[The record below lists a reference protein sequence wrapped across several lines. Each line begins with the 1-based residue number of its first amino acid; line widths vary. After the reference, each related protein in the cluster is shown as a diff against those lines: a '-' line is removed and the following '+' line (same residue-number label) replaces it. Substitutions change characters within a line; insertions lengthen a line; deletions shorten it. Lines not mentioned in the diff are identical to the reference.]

1 MAAST
6 TRRTLGSILVVAAL
20 LLTAAC
26 TSDDDGSDDQET
38 ESSSPPGPDA
48 VRQVGT
54 ITALSGG
61 AYDGSESIEDL
72 ARQGTL
78 GLGTYDA
85 LDGEMVVLHGDVWRI
100 PVDGVPVRAEPDDTT
115 PFAQVIPFEPEL
127 EATIDEPTTCE
138 DLPAAIDEQI
148 ATDAPMVAVEVSAT
162 FSALEVR
169 SEPAQVAPYRPLED
183 VIAADQVS
191 WDLTDVEATMV
202 GFRTAESLESV
213 SPPGYHF
220 HALTDDEAAGGHVL
234 SCTIETATV
243 RADPAAEVVLDLS

>member
-1 MAAST
+1 MAVPRT
-6 TRRTLGSILVVAAL
+6 WRTLGSILVVTAL
-20 LLTAAC
+20 LLTVAC
-26 TSDDDGSDDQET
+26 GSDDGSDGDET
-38 ESSSPPGPDA
+38 ESTSPPGPDA

-54 ITALSGG
+54 ITALSAGS
-61 AYDGSESIEDL
+61 YDGTESIEDL
-72 ARQGTL
+72 ARQGNL
-78 GLGTYDA
+78 GLGTFDD
-85 LDGEMVVLHGDVWRI
+85 LDGEMVVIHGDVWRI
-100 PVDGVPVRAEPDDTT
+100 PVDGVPALAEPDDTT

-138 DLPAAIDEQI
+138 DLPAAIDAQI
-148 ATDAPMVAVEVSAT
+148 ATDAPMVALEVEAT

-183 VIAADQVS
+183 VIEAEQVS
-191 WDLTDVEATMV
+191 WDLTDVDATMV

-220 HALTDDEAAGGHVL
+220 HALTDDETAGGHVL

-243 RADPAAEVVLDLS
+243 RADPAAELVLDLS